1 MLEKSLATLFALLIL
16 ATLINRF
23 LLWRLPER
31 KGGEVTLR
39 IRTWWGIVICFSMV
53 ISGPRWMTLT
63 FFALIS
69 FLALKEYCTL
79 ISVHFPRWL
88 YWGIPLNYLLIG
100 FNCFELFLL
109 FIPLAGFLILA
120 TGQVLVGDPSGF
132 LHTVS
137 AIFWGWIMTV
147 FALSHAAWLLML
159 PTTNIQGGALLVLFL
174 LALTESNDIAQ
185 YLWGKSCG
193 RRKVVPKVSPGKTLE
208 GLMGGVITIMIVLS
222 EIGVNIAPL
231 LAGAGALGLAISFGS
246 QTLVKDIITGVFI
259 QFENGMN
266 TGDLVT
272 IGPLTGTVERMSIR
286 SVGVRQDT
294 GAYHIIPWSS
304 ITTFANF
311 VRGIGS
317 VVANYDVDRHE
328 DADKANQALK
338 DAVAELMENE
348 EIRGLIIGEPN
359 FAGIVGL
366 SNTAFTLRVS
376 FTTLPLKQWT
386 VRFALDSQVKKHF
399 DLAGVRA
406 PVQTYQVL
414 PAPGATP
421 AEPLP
426 PGEPTL

>member
-39 IRTWWGIVICFSMV
+39 IRTGGASSFVFNGDFRS
-53 ISGPRWMTLT
+53 TLDDVDV
-63 FFALIS
+63 FALIS

-147 FALSHAAWLLML
+147 FALSHAARLLML
-159 PTTNIQGGALLVLFL
+159 PTTNIRGGALLVLFL

-208 GLMGGVITIMIVLS
+208 GLMGGVITIMIASLI
-222 EIGVNIAPL
+222 IGPLLTPLNTLQAL
-231 LAGAGALGLAISFGS
+231 LAGLLIGISGFCGDVVMSAIKRDIG
-246 QTLVKDIITGVFI
+246 VKDSGKLLRD
-259 QFENGMN
+259 MA
-266 TGDLVT
+266 DS
-272 IGPLTGTVERMSIR
+272 LTGLT
-286 SVGVRQDT
+286 
-294 GAYHIIPWSS
+294 H
-304 ITTFANF
+304 
-311 VRGIGS
+311 
-317 VVANYDVDRHE
+317 
-328 DADKANQALK
+328 
-338 DAVAELMENE
+338 
-348 EIRGLIIGEPN
+348 
-359 FAGIVGL
+359 
-366 SNTAFTLRVS
+366 
-376 FTTLPLKQWT
+376 
-386 VRFALDSQVKKHF
+386 
-399 DLAGVRA
+399 
-406 PVQTYQVL
+406 
-414 PAPGATP
+414 
-421 AEPLP
+421 
-426 PGEPTL
+426 

>member
-23 LLWRLPER
+23 LVWRLPER
-31 KGGEVTLR
+31 KGDEVTLR

-120 TGQVLVGDPSGF
+120 TWRVLVGDPSGF

-137 AIFWGWIMTV
+137 AIFCGWIMTV

-185 YLWGKSCG
+185 YLWGK
-193 RRKVVPKVSPGKTLE
+193 TLE
-208 GLMGGVITIMIVLS
+208 GLMGGVITTMIASLI
-222 EIGVNIAPL
+222 IGPLLTPLDTLQAL
-231 LAGAGALGLAISFGS
+231 LAGLLIGISGFCGDVVMSAIKRDIG
-246 QTLVKDIITGVFI
+246 VKDSGKLLP
-259 QFENGMN
+259 GH
-266 TGDLVT
+266 GGL
-272 IGPLTGTVERMSIR
+272 L
-286 SVGVRQDT
+286 
-294 GAYHIIPWSS
+294 
-304 ITTFANF
+304 
-311 VRGIGS
+311 
-317 VVANYDVDRHE
+317 DRI
-328 DADKANQALK
+328 DS
-338 DAVAELMENE
+338 
-348 EIRGLIIGEPN
+348 LI
-359 FAGIVGL
+359 
-366 SNTAFTLRVS
+366 FT
-376 FTTLPLKQWT
+376 
-386 VRFALDSQVKKHF
+386 
-399 DLAGVRA
+399 A
-406 PVQTYQVL
+406 PVFFYFIRYCCY
-414 PAPGATP
+414 
-421 AEPLP
+421 
-426 PGEPTL
+426 